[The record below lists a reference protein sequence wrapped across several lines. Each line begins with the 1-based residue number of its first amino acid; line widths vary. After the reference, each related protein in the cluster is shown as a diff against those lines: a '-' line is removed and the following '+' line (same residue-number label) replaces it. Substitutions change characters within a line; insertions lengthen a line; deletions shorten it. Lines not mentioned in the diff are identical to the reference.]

1 MAKTVTITN
10 GTGTSELING
20 TYSVSASASGYDNT
34 SINPNTLIN
43 MYREYSNVIGKNI
56 NYQNKEYLVKNIDK
70 DGHLIIENESETKTI
85 TSDEISITDA
95 IIM

>member
-1 MAKTVTITN
+1 
-10 GTGTSELING
+10 
-20 TYSVSASASGYDNT
+20 
-34 SINPNTLIN
+34 

-56 NYQNKEYLVKNIDK
+56 NYQNKEYLVRNIDK